1 MYCNMIL
8 NNVGVQHIFWPYSP
22 IIQFPIEPCSGVD
35 DLDNFLAL
43 KSYAINE
50 GHKEIS

>member
-1 MYCNMIL
+1 MLEYKTFSDLKAQSYNFL
-8 NNVGVQHIFWPYSP
+8 
-22 IIQFPIEPCSGVD
+22 IEPCSGVD

>member
-1 MYCNMIL
+1 MLEYNTFSDLKAQSYNFQL
-8 NNVGVQHIFWPYSP
+8 NLALA
-22 IIQFPIEPCSGVD
+22 GVD